1 MWKNFKRMWQ
11 MVHYK
16 APQVWFEYEMAD
28 AIVFARLIDSIC
40 FNESAVNIARYS
52 HELRGL
58 ADIEDD
64 KLNKSEPKAVKLSTG
79 TIKILIANIRR
90 CNEGDRFNRPS
101 ISAIQANNRVI
112 DKLVDAL
119 IYSYEHITPSK

>member
-11 MVHYK
+11 MVHYQ

-40 FNESAVNIARYS
+40 FNVSAINIARYS

-58 ADIEDD
+58 ANIEDE
-64 KLNKSEPKAVKLSTG
+64 KLNMGEKKSAKISTG
-79 TIKILIANIRR
+79 TIKILIANLRHS
-90 CNEGDRFNRPS
+90 NEGDRFNSPS

-119 IYSYEHITPSK
+119 IYSYEHIPPSK

>member
-1 MWKNFKRMWQ
+1 MWQ
-11 MVHYK
+11 MVHYQ

-28 AIVFARLIDSIC
+28 AIVFARLIDKIC
-40 FNESAVNIARYS
+40 FNESGLKIARYS

-58 ADIEDD
+58 ANIDD
-64 KLNKSEPKAVKLSTG
+64 DTLNMGEKKFAKLSTG
-79 TIKILIANIRR
+79 TIKILIANLRQS
-90 CNEGDRFNRPS
+90 NEGGRFNRPS

-119 IYSYEHITPSK
+119 IYSYEHLPKSA

>member
-1 MWKNFKRMWQ
+1 
-11 MVHYK
+11 MVHYQ

-40 FNESAVNIARYS
+40 FNVSAINIARYS

-58 ADIEDD
+58 ANIEDE
-64 KLNKSEPKAVKLSTG
+64 KLNMGEKKSAKISTG
-79 TIKILIANIRR
+79 TIKILIANLRHS
-90 CNEGDRFNRPS
+90 NEGDRFNSPS

-119 IYSYEHITPSK
+119 IYSYEHIPPSK